1 MRCRIIP
8 SVLLLL
14 TFCLPAV
21 PAFADTR
28 YVVDELI
35 ITMRLGK
42 GTGYKILKSLKTG
55 TAVEVLEDDDK
66 SYLKV
71 RTADG
76 VEGYV
81 LRQYIS
87 KKPPKT
93 KQIEELEALNR
104 SQQKQINSLE
114 TARNVLAEKL
124 ETIEEEYGGK
134 FAGMSSR
141 AAGLEQE
148 LEQAVSRERLLAE
161 RYTTLETQSKN
172 VVAIAADRD
181 DLQQRNIKLETEVM
195 ELRQKSEKLADTRM
209 IKWFLAGGGVFLFGW
224 IAGKISRKKRSRF

>member
-1 MRCRIIP
+1 MRCRILFC
-8 SVLLLL
+8 VLLLL
-14 TFCLPAV
+14 TFCLSAV

-35 ITMRLGK
+35 ITLRLGK

-55 TAVEVLEDDDK
+55 TAVEILEDEDN

-71 RTADG
+71 RTTDG

-87 KKPPKT
+87 KKLPKARR
-93 KQIEELEALNR
+93 IEELETLNR
-104 SQQKQINSLE
+104 SQQKRINTLE
-114 TARNVLAEKL
+114 TARNNLAGQL
-124 ETIEEEYGGK
+124 ETLQEEYGGK
-134 FAGMSSR
+134 FTGMSSR

-148 LEQAVSRERLLAE
+148 LEQAVNRELLLAE
-161 RYTTLETQSKN
+161 KYETLETQAKN
-172 VVAIAADRD
+172 VLSIAAERD
-181 DLQQRNIKLETEVM
+181 DLLQRNKKLETEVR
-195 ELRQKSEKLADTRM
+195 ELRQKNEKLADTRM
-209 IKWFLAGGGVFLFGW
+209 IKWFLAGGGVFFFGW